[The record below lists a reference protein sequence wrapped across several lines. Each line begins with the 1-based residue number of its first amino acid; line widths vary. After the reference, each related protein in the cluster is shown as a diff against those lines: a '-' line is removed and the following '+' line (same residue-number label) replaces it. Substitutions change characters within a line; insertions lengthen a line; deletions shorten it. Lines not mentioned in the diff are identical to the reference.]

1 MKRYIAKRVIH
12 AVFIMWL
19 VATTVFFGL
28 RFIPG
33 GPIKTMYG
41 VQATPEMVDKLRA
54 QYGLDEPLYVQYV
67 DWMTDLLVLDLG
79 PSVTTGETVNS
90 LLELAVPRTLSI
102 AILAIIIGFGV
113 AIPAGIISAT
123 RKQEPVDYVAT
134 VAAFAGLSMPA
145 FFIGILLALVFG
157 VWFNVLPVFGYK
169 SLSEGFVPWFTH
181 IILPSVAVGLP
192 YAAVIMRMMRS
203 SLLEVLG
210 SQYMKT
216 ARSKGVGRRVQLYKH
231 GLQNALLSVITIAG
245 IQVALILTG
254 SITVELVFG
263 INGIGRLLVDS
274 MLNRDYPAV
283 QGVILVVAAI
293 MVFTNL
299 FVDILY
305 TLIDPRIR
313 YGGEGT

>member
-1 MKRYIAKRVIH
+1 
-12 AVFIMWL
+12 MWM

-41 VQATPEMVDKLRA
+41 VQATPGTVEELRNKYGFNDPLPEQYAEWLVDLATLK
-54 QYGLDEPLYVQYV
+54 
-67 DWMTDLLVLDLG
+67 LG
-79 PSVTTGETVNS
+79 PSATTGATVNE
-90 LLELAVPRTLSI
+90 LLAQALPRTLSI
-102 AILAIIIGFGV
+102 AVLAVIIGFGV

-145 FFIGILLALVFG
+145 FFIGILLSLVFG
-157 VWFNVLPVFGYK
+157 VWFDLLPVFGYE
-169 SLSEGFVPWFTH
+169 SLEAGVVPWFTR
-181 IILPSVAVGLP
+181 IILPSIAVGLP

-210 SQYMKT
+210 SQYIKT
-216 ARSKGVGRRVQLYKH
+216 ARAKGVGRRVQLYKH
-231 GLQNALLSVITIAG
+231 AFQNAMLSVVTIAG
-245 IQVALILTG
+245 IQIALILTG
-254 SITVELVFG
+254 SVTVELVFG

-274 MLNRDYPAV
+274 MLNRDYPVV
-283 QGVILVVAAI
+283 QGVILVVAGI

-299 FVDILY
+299 FVDVTY

-313 YGGEGT
+313 YGSGTE